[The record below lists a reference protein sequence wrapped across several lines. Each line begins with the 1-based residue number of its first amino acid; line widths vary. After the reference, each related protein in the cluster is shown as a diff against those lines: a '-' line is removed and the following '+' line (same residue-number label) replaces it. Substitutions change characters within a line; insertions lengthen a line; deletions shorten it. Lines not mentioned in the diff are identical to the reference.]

1 MRFGGVKSEISEN
14 FEMDPNRKLKVLEN
28 KVVLDF

>member
-1 MRFGGVKSEISEN
+1 MPFEGVKSEISEN
-14 FEMDPNRKLKVLEN
+14 VEMDPNRKLKVLEN